1 MLVLL
6 GVTGAV
12 AGIIA
17 GMLGVGG
24 GIILVPALYY
34 LFSTLGFDSANLMQI
49 CLATSLSTIV
59 FTSMRSVLAHH
70 RKGAVDWQILR
81 TWAPGAAIGSA
92 IATVFATGLRG
103 EVLMLI
109 FGVLGLAVGLYLAF
123 SRPEWRLGDALPTG
137 PARGICSVI
146 LGFLS
151 VLMGIGG
158 GSFGVPMM
166 SLYGQPIHRAVAT
179 ASGFGVVIAVP
190 STIGFLVSG
199 QAVLLKP
206 PATIGYV
213 NLPAFGVIVVA
224 TLLTTPLGVR
234 LAHAMNPK
242 PLRLAFAIFI
252 VFIAGNMLR
261 KALAG

>member
-1 MLVLL
+1 MLVRL

-81 TWAPGAAIGSA
+81 MWAPGAAIGSA

-123 SRPEWRLGDALPTG
+123 GRPEWRLGDALPTG

-158 GSFGVPMM
+158 GSFGVPLM

-199 QAVLLKP
+199 QDLLLKP

-224 TLLTTPLGVR
+224 TLLTTPLGVQ
-234 LAHAMNPK
+234 LAHSMNPK

-252 VFIAGNMLR
+252 VFMAGNMLR

>member
-12 AGIIA
+12 AGVIA

-123 SRPEWRLGDALPTG
+123 GRPEWRLGDALPTG

-158 GSFGVPMM
+158 GSFGVPLM

-199 QAVLLKP
+199 QDLLLKP

-224 TLLTTPLGVR
+224 TLLTTPLGVQ
-234 LAHAMNPK
+234 LAHAMSPK

-252 VFIAGNMLR
+252 VFMAGNMLR